1 MTDYKKLCA
10 SLREEAEAV
19 KAIEWDIP
27 ICTQTHIL
35 EAAEAIEKIVRERD
49 AAVDS
54 LRKSFGNCFYCKYN
68 DPVTH
73 RCKSTPE
80 QAGKCW
86 EWKGVEDD
94 H

>member
-35 EAAEAIEKIVRERD
+35 ESAEAIERLVRERD
-49 AAVDS
+49 AVI
-54 LRKSFGNCFYCKYN
+54 KEIQKNCYNCKYRDMPCN
-68 DPVTH
+68 LCHYHD
-73 RCKSTPE
+73 K
-80 QAGKCW
+80 W
-86 EWKGVEDD
+86 EWKGAQE
-94 H
+94 